1 MICFLFIYF
10 LGYMILYIATW
21 ANLQSF
27 AKTYYLRNDVMKY
40 TTTNF
45 LPLFVFCPQK
55 LQINDHEIFQ
65 IKDGP
70 RDNTGDL

>member
-1 MICFLFIYF
+1 
-10 LGYMILYIATW
+10 
-21 ANLQSF
+21 
-27 AKTYYLRNDVMKY
+27 MKY

-45 LPLFVFCPQK
+45 LPLFVFCPLK

>member
-1 MICFLFIYF
+1 
-10 LGYMILYIATW
+10 
-21 ANLQSF
+21 
-27 AKTYYLRNDVMKY
+27 MKY